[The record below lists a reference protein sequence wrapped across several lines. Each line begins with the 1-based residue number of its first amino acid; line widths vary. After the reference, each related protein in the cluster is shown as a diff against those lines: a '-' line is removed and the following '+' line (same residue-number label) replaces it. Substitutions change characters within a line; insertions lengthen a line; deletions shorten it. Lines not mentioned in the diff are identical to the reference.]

1 MSAAVIVY
9 IFRGELKGRSIILC
23 HHSVK
28 NLFMSFKHFHIL
40 TYAICIVQLNFVLI
54 LFHRSRSWST
64 RILPSILIIAIKIE
78 LILSS
83 RELSVYRSFGW
94 QWKHSLK
101 KILDS
106 TIILGNVG
114 VEELVASYY
123 LVSSKQI
130 FIQENFK
137 ESFPCTVSQCIRY
150 LCKCTSWY
158 E

>member
-1 MSAAVIVY
+1 MSAVVIVY
-9 IFRGELKGRSIILC
+9 IFRGELKGRIIILC

-40 TYAICIVQLNFVLI
+40 TYAICIVQTLYSYYFIDEDLGQ
-54 LFHRSRSWST
+54 LLL
-64 RILPSILIIAIKIE
+64 LPCILIIAIKIE

-83 RELSVYRSFGW
+83 RELSVD
-94 QWKHSLK
+94 HSGDNESIHLK

-137 ESFPCTVSQCIRY
+137 ESFPCAVSQYIRC
-150 LCKCTSWY
+150 LCKWTSWY

>member
-1 MSAAVIVY
+1 MYS
-9 IFRGELKGRSIILC
+9 S
-23 HHSVK
+23 
-28 NLFMSFKHFHIL
+28 
-40 TYAICIVQLNFVLI
+40 NFVLI
-54 LFHRSRSWST
+54 LFHRSRSRST
-64 RILPSILIIAIKIE
+64 LILPSILIIAIKIE

-83 RELSVYRSFGW
+83 RELSVD
-94 QWKHSLK
+94 HSGDNESIHLK

-106 TIILGNVG
+106 TIILDNVG

-123 LVSSKQI
+123 LVSSEQI